1 MKLKL
6 DENGNAV
13 VQDGKPVYVADDGK
27 EITYDAPSMHAT
39 ISRLNREAQGH
50 REAKEA
56 AEAQLQ
62 AFKGLDPEAARKALE
77 LAGNLDA
84 QKLIDAGKVEEI
96 KAAAI
101 RSVEEKYAPFVK
113 EAETLRNEIRSEK
126 IGGSFARSEFIAK
139 RTILPPDI
147 AQATFGQHFEL
158 KDGQILAKDP
168 AGNLIYSD
176 ANPGNP
182 AGFDEAL
189 EKIVNG
195 YAHRDRI
202 LKGSGHSGSGAT
214 GVDGSGGARTI
225 NREKFAAL
233 SPEAQAKTVAAV
245 REGTMQIVD

>member
-6 DENGNAV
+6 DENGNVV

-56 AEAQLQ
+56 IEAQMQ
-62 AFKGLDPEAARKALE
+62 AYKGLDPEAARKAIE
-77 LAGNLDA
+77 IAGNLDA

-101 RSVEEKYAPFVK
+101 KSVEDRYKPVAD
-113 EAETLRNEIRSEK
+113 EAEKLRRELYSERV
-126 IGGSFARSEFIAK
+126 GGQFARSKFIAE

-147 AQATFGQHFEL
+147 AQATFGQYFEL
-158 KDGQILAKDP
+158 KDGQILAKDS

-189 EKIVNG
+189 EKLVNG
-195 YAHRDRI
+195 YTHRDRI
-202 LKGSGHSGSGAT
+202 LKGSGHNGSGT
-214 GVDGSGGARTI
+214 SGVDGGGGARRIT
-225 NREKFAAL
+225 REQFAAMN
-233 SPEAQAKTVAAV
+233 PAQQAKTVSAA
-245 REGTMQIVD
+245 REGTLEIVD